1 MRLRRQ
7 RSQPPE
13 NPVPD
18 PAELVPVDDKLNAE
32 AWTLL
37 GAGFSAGFAAV
48 IGGLTADFRYHA
60 ILAAWGAF
68 PILAGCMGGVELL
81 NPLAEPPTAES
92 VRTKHRWVQ
101 GGIAVLVLSALM
113 GVCGALILASI

>member
-1 MRLRRQ
+1 L
-7 RSQPPE
+7 
-13 NPVPD
+13 
-18 PAELVPVDDKLNAE
+18 DDKLNAE

-37 GAGFSAGFAAV
+37 GAGFSVGFAAV
-48 IGGLTADFRYHA
+48 IGGLTADFHYHA
-60 ILAAWGAF
+60 ILAVWGAF

-81 NPLAEPPTAES
+81 NPLAELPTAES

-101 GGIAVLVLSALM
+101 GGIALLVLSVLM